1 MAGVNAAILRWARE
15 TSGLDPESAAR
26 ALGLHVDRLARIEDG
41 EVTPAYTLLQKMVTQ
56 YKRPLVTFYLDQPPS
71 ADDSGHDFRT
81 LIADRAPRDEARVA
95 ALVRD
100 IKARQGLL
108 RSAVEDDED
117 AVPVAGV
124 GSMSLREGVE
134 AVTSSI
140 CRHIKFDRT
149 QYRQAKDS
157 EQAFALLRAAVEK
170 IGIYVLLAGDLGSH
184 HSMIPVESFRGL
196 AIADPLTP
204 FIVINDKDAKPA
216 WSFTL
221 MHEVAHLW
229 IGESGISAGFSD
241 SAIEVFCNNVAG
253 DFFATSDE
261 FQRHDWSGDTKELLE
276 KVGEFAKARHISKQ
290 LVLYRLFKFG
300 VLSHQTWTTAEAA
313 RKEQWRQERARA
325 KESRDAGDSG
335 PSYYVVRRHRLGSA
349 LLDTVK
355 RSLASGS
362 LSTAKAAKVLGVNAR
377 AVQHLLEV

>member
-1 MAGVNAAILRWARE
+1 
-15 TSGLDPESAAR
+15 
-26 ALGLHVDRLARIEDG
+26 LHVDRLARIEDG